1 VEESR
6 RNPAE
11 SSAVHTGVCRVPD
24 SRPSPYRR
32 HRGPLDGGP
41 LHRKIRPPGASR
53 RRATDIHVT
62 LLPYRYQPRRHK
74 EREREGRAGAGEE
87 ERRGG
92 EIILYFS
99 YEPVRYVSSSVR
111 QQCRVRALDGT
122 GRKPSERIPPS
133 SPRDRE
139 GSLGRFGHSIIC
151 GNAIPLSRFSGRR
164 GWTMSLCSLVSCF
177 RGMTAAETET

>member
-1 VEESR
+1 VRADDARPTSMSHYYHIGTSRVVTTPHGERTTTVIHAEES
-6 RNPAE
+6 NE
-11 SSAVHTGVCRVPD
+11 KKSV
-24 SRPSPYRR
+24 
-32 HRGPLDGGP
+32 GG
-41 LHRKIRPPGASR
+41 RE
-53 RRATDIHVT
+53 T
-62 LLPYRYQPRRHK
+62 